1 MEDRE
6 THMQLSGLFSHILEH
21 PKHTRM
27 VKDLMSSKSAASST
41 TIGGKP
47 ILMSALLEKL
57 DKPILLI
64 TPTSEK
70 AYQAY
75 TQIISYSG
83 LERNIV
89 FLPDSDAPAFEY
101 LTTDRFTNNQRL
113 KALDILSNPSTKIP
127 PLVVASLPAVIR
139 KTISQDKF
147 STSSYEIRVGGK
159 LRISELTSWL
169 TNIGYKNEPLV
180 EIPGSFS
187 RRGGIIDIFPPNSSL
202 PARLDMIGNEIES
215 IHLFEPSTQRSSK
228 NIDSIRLIPA
238 LEILPLHTDAAQINT
253 LLGNLNFDNCNFEIK
268 QRIYDEVSELFLSS
282 NQENISF
289 YEGLINQSS
298 LMEMINSNFIIVLD
312 EKTNL
317 IIESSTIHERL
328 EQIMHQH
335 ITDGKLPNGFPIPY
349 ISWQEF
355 EQSLT
360 NKTILSI
367 SEHEDFDNLT
377 GFERPRSFF
386 GQLGNLTLE
395 LKSMQNQNKA
405 VILVTRHAQ
414 RTAQILSEA
423 DLGSSIKQDI
433 NLMPKSNSITI
444 VPGSLENGW
453 SLDSTNFK
461 LQLLTD
467 SEIFGSLKI
476 PRRIRKQAATNKT
489 FLSQLEVGSYVV
501 HEDHGIALFSG
512 TTSMDTTGE
521 NREYLVL
528 NYAENDKL
536 YLPTDHLDRITPY
549 IAADDRIPSL
559 TRLSTMEWA
568 RAKERVKSSA
578 QDIAKELLELYANR
592 KLARGHAF
600 SEDTPWQQEIED
612 AFPFEETPDQIK
624 AIEQIKFEM
633 EQNRP
638 MDRLICGD
646 VGYGKT
652 EIALRATFKAVSD
665 GMQVAILVPTTIL
678 AQQHYDTFSN
688 RLNPYPIRI
697 EVLSRFGKS
706 GHQKEIIN
714 AIEKGAVDIAI
725 GTHRLIQKDVQFKN
739 LGLVIVDEEQRFGVT
754 HKEKLKQ
761 MRNQVDILA
770 LSATPIPRTLY
781 MALSGIRDMSTIETP
796 PDERLPIK
804 TFVGQSSESTIKEA
818 ILRELGRGGQ
828 VFFVHNR
835 IKTINR
841 LARQLSELIP
851 EAQIAVAHG
860 RMDEGKLE
868 SIMMN
873 FNSGRINV
881 LVCTTII
888 EAGLD
893 IPNANTLI
901 VDRADRFGLSQLY
914 QLRGRV
920 GRSEV
925 RAYCYLL
932 LPSNQR
938 ISTRAEQRLRAI
950 LEASELGSG
959 FQLAMRDL
967 EIRGAGNILGAEQS
981 GHISSVGFNM
991 YSRLLN
997 QVLNDIK
1004 QHSNDSSNKSTVE
1017 SPEVIIDLPIPA
1029 YIPDTYI
1036 SHLPNRLDI
1045 YQRMTNIDN
1054 KSMIKDMKNELRDR
1068 FGTIPKPVQHL
1079 LYIVSL
1085 KCAAKNAGVKSISQ
1099 SNNTI
1104 AINMVKPIGG
1114 ARFAL
1119 QKTLDKWTNVGN
1131 HQIRLNLNIFSADWK
1146 KSVLT
1151 TINRVSAFQRW
1162 VEHLPTKI

>member
-1 MEDRE
+1 MR
-6 THMQLSGLFSHILEH
+6 LAGLFPHILTH

-27 VKDLMSSKSAASST
+27 FRNLMSSKSATSST
-41 TIGGKP
+41 TLGGKP
-47 ILMSALLEKL
+47 ILMSALQEELN
-57 DKPILLI
+57 KPILLI

-70 AYQAY
+70 AYQVY
-75 TQIISYSG
+75 NQIICYSG
-83 LERNIV
+83 NDSNIL
-89 FLPDSDAPAFEY
+89 FLPDLDMPVFEH
-101 LTTDRFTNNQRL
+101 LTIDSFTNNQRL
-113 KALDILSNPSTKIP
+113 KALDAITNPSTENP
-127 PLVVASLPAVIR
+127 PLIVASLSAVMR
-139 KTISQDKF
+139 KTMSYDKF
-147 STSSYEIRVGGK
+147 RASSYQIRVGEK
-159 LRISELTSWL
+159 VTISELTSWWSS
-169 TNIGYKNEPLV
+169 IGYKNEPLV

-215 IHLFEPSTQRSSK
+215 IHLFEPLTQRSVE
-228 NIDSIRLIPA
+228 NIDTIRIIPA
-238 LEILPLHTDAAQINT
+238 LEILPIHTDAIRINT
-253 LLGNLNFDNCNFEIK
+253 ALANLNFNNCSLQIK
-268 QRIYDEVSELFLSS
+268 QQIYDEVSELFVAAS
-282 NQENISF
+282 QENISF
-289 YEGLINQSS
+289 YEGLINHSS
-298 LMEMINSNFIIVLD
+298 LIQMTNRDFVIALD
-312 EKTNL
+312 EKSDL

-328 EQIMHQH
+328 EQIMHQR
-335 ITDGKLPNGFPIPY
+335 ITNGELPDGFPVPY

-355 EQSLT
+355 KESLS
-360 NKTILSI
+360 NKTILTL
-367 SEHEDFDNLT
+367 SEHESPDDVT
-377 GFERPRSFF
+377 GFHQPKSFF
-386 GQLGNLTLE
+386 GQLNNLTLE
-395 LKSMQNQNKA
+395 LKSMRNQDTA
-405 VILVTRHAQ
+405 VILVTRHSQ

-423 DLGSSIKQDI
+423 DLGSSIKLELDLI
-433 NLMPKSNSITI
+433 PKANSITI

-453 SLDSTNFK
+453 SLDSENIK

-476 PRRIRKQAATNKT
+476 PRRIRKQPVINKT
-489 FLSQLEVGSYVV
+489 FLSQLEIGCYVV
-501 HEDHGIALFSG
+501 HEDHGIARFSG
-512 TTSMDTTGE
+512 TASMDTTGE

-528 NYAENDKL
+528 DYAENDKL

-549 IAADDRIPSL
+549 IASDDRTPSL
-559 TRLSTMEWA
+559 TRLSTMEWS

-592 KLARGHAF
+592 QLARGHAF
-600 SEDTPWQQEIED
+600 SEDTPWQQEVED

-638 MDRLICGD
+638 MDRLVCGD

-652 EIALRATFKAVSD
+652 EIALRAAFKAVSD

-678 AQQHYDTFSN
+678 AQQHYETFSN
-688 RLNPYPIRI
+688 RLNPYPIKI

-706 GHQKEIIN
+706 AQQKKIID
-714 AIEKGAVDIAI
+714 AMKKGTVDIAI

-754 HKEKLKQ
+754 HKEKLKL
-761 MRNQVDILA
+761 MRNQVDVLA

-804 TFVGQSSESTIKEA
+804 TFVGQSSESIIREA

-835 IKTINR
+835 IRTINR

-860 RMDEGKLE
+860 RMDEGELE
-868 SIMMN
+868 SIMMD
-873 FNSGRINV
+873 FNGGRTNV
-881 LVCTTII
+881 LLCTTII

-901 VDRADRFGLSQLY
+901 VDRADQFGLSQLY

-938 ISTRAEQRLRAI
+938 ISPRAEQRLRAI

-959 FQLAMRDL
+959 FRLAMRDL

-981 GHISSVGFNM
+981 GHISAVGFNM
-991 YSRLLN
+991 YTRLLN
-997 QVLNDIK
+997 QVLDNLRHNSDEL
-1004 QHSNDSSNKSTVE
+1004 SDKSTLE
-1017 SPEVIIDLPIPA
+1017 SPEVLVDLPIPA

-1036 SHLPNRLDI
+1036 AHLPNRLDI
-1045 YQRMTNIDN
+1045 YQRMTKIEN
-1054 KSMIKDMKNELRDR
+1054 KAMIKDMKNELRDR
-1068 FGTIPKPVQHL
+1068 FGSIPKPVQHL
-1079 LYIVSL
+1079 LYIISL
-1085 KCAAKNAGVKSISQ
+1085 RCAAKNAGVKSISQ

-1104 AINMVKPIGG
+1104 TINMDKPIGG

-1119 QKTLDKWTNVGN
+1119 QKKLDEWANVGN
-1131 HQIRLNLNIFSADWK
+1131 RQIKLNPYILSTDWQ
-1146 KSVLT
+1146 KSVLI
-1151 TINRVSAFQRW
+1151 TINRIADFQRW
-1162 VEHLPTKI
+1162 INHLPTKI